1 MRVLG
6 LISGTSFD
14 GVDFFVGDF
23 ELADGSI
30 TMRRCASGAV
40 PYSDELHARLVHAL
54 PPLPVTAEDL
64 CIIDT
69 LVGQEF
75 AGVAADVL
83 DQCPGVALISSHG
96 QTVYHWIDA
105 AGRAKGTL
113 QLGNPAW
120 IAESTGVPVVS
131 DLRSR
136 DVVAGGQGA
145 PLVSLLDVL
154 LLEGFGARLAAV
166 NLGGISNV
174 TVVAPDMD
182 PLAYDIGPANA
193 LLDAVM
199 VASTNGAKAYDDG
212 AELTRR
218 GTVQHGLLARLLDEP
233 YYALGA
239 PKSTG
244 KELFNLAY
252 VERLTG
258 PVTQVGTADL
268 LATLTELTAVT
279 VMRELNQWNLERV
292 FFGGG
297 GTANPVMMERMRAL
311 STGVR
316 VETMDALGI
325 DPREKEPAL
334 FALMGFM
341 TLHGLPANVPSCTGA
356 RGGRILGSIT
366 PGAQPLHLPSAHQG
380 SIGALR
386 VIPA

>member
-6 LISGTSFD
+6 MISGTSFD
-14 GVDFFVGDF
+14 GVDYFIGDF
-23 ELADGSI
+23 ELAADAI
-30 TMRRCASGAV
+30 TMRRCDSGAI
-40 PYSDELHARLVHAL
+40 PYSAGLHERLIHAL
-54 PPLPVTAEDL
+54 PPSPVTAEDL

-69 LVGQEF
+69 LIGQEF
-75 AGVAADVL
+75 AAVAAWAIERN
-83 DQCPGVALISSHG
+83 PGVELVSSHG
-96 QTVYHWIDA
+96 QTVYHWIGA
-105 AGRAKGTL
+105 HGRAQGTL
-113 QLGNPAW
+113 QAGNPAW
-120 IAESTGVPVVS
+120 IAERTGVPVVS

-136 DVVAGGQGA
+136 DVAAGGQGA

-154 LLEGFGARLAAV
+154 LLGGLGERVAAV

-174 TVVAPDMD
+174 TVLVPGAD

-199 VASTNGAKAYDDG
+199 VAATDGRVAYDED
-212 AELTRR
+212 AALTRQ
-218 GTVQHGLLARLLDEP
+218 GTVQSELLAQLLDES
-233 YYALGA
+233 YYALPA

-258 PVTQVGTADL
+258 PVIRADVADL

-279 VMRELNQWNLERV
+279 VMRELNRWNLDRV
-292 FFGGG
+292 YFGGG
-297 GTANPVMMERMRAL
+297 GTANPAMMERMRAL

-316 VETMDALGI
+316 VETMDRLGI

-341 TLHGLPANVPSCTGA
+341 TMHGLPSNVPSCTGA
-356 RGGRILGSIT
+356 QGTRILGSIT
-366 PGAQPLHLPSAHQG
+366 PGAQPLRLPHPHQG
-380 SIGALR
+380 TVTELQ
-386 VIPA
+386 VLPA